1 MISRKN
7 YCKSIIN
14 EAMMEYNV
22 STPEKLIPSISQ
34 SGIMGIALPELA
46 IINGHDTPD
55 EDRYINTRGGI
66 MKTFAEKNGDEE
78 PHIEILTFREFLNLL
93 PEEVKED

>member
-22 STPEKLIPSISQ
+22 STPEKLIPFISQ
-34 SGIMGIALPELA
+34 SSIMGRALQELG
-46 IINGHDTPD
+46 IRNGHDTPD

>member
-1 MISRKN
+1 
-7 YCKSIIN
+7 
-14 EAMMEYNV
+14 
-22 STPEKLIPSISQ
+22 
-34 SGIMGIALPELA
+34 
-46 IINGHDTPD
+46 
-55 EDRYINTRGGI
+55 

>member
-14 EAMMEYNV
+14 KAMMEYNV
-22 STPEKLIPSISQ
+22 PTPEKLIPFISQ
-34 SGIMGIALPELA
+34 SSIMGIALQELG
-46 IINGHDTPD
+46 IINEHDTPGAYQ
-55 EDRYINTRGGI
+55 YINTRGGI
-66 MKTFAEKNGDEE
+66 MKSFAEKKGDEE

-93 PEEVKED
+93 PEEVKEE